1 MRAVPHHE
9 RWSIHLAA
17 VRNNPTLEY
26 DIGHVGQPVRERGC
40 AENVLS
46 ANARDTLVAIECDD
60 LYRHAAPD
68 CDRQE
73 QTHTCYGHRTELMG
87 RACSP
92 GQEWHRGRHREKAYK
107 PRPERGMSRNENVRC
122 RALDPH
128 RTIETTWDR
137 GEIPG
142 RLPAVRAGPTA
153 RFGCLGRLAL
163 SVNVTTVI
171 GHYHNTLAACTGMP
185 ANPMPSAQSRPPYL
199 PRSRELRDA
208 DHAKRA
214 CQRLRTRDQ
223 ILGVAS
229 WSLLSPFRSSPL
241 DVAQRA
247 RPA

>member
-1 MRAVPHHE
+1 MSSELQLACGFAGFAFAEALYRNRAVWSSERSCGAEEFAQRAHNAHLLGSSVLERVRAPSLMRAVPHHE

-128 RTIETTWDR
+128 RTIETT
-137 GEIPG
+137 
-142 RLPAVRAGPTA
+142 
-153 RFGCLGRLAL
+153 
-163 SVNVTTVI
+163 
-171 GHYHNTLAACTGMP
+171 
-185 ANPMPSAQSRPPYL
+185 
-199 PRSRELRDA
+199 
-208 DHAKRA
+208 
-214 CQRLRTRDQ
+214 
-223 ILGVAS
+223 
-229 WSLLSPFRSSPL
+229 
-241 DVAQRA
+241 
-247 RPA
+247 